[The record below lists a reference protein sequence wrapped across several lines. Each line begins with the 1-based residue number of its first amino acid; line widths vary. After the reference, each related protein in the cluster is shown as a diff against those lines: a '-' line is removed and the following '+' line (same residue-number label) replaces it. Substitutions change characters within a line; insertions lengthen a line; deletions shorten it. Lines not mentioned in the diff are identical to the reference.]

1 MTVIYHPEAEAE
13 LIEAARFYARRVD
26 GLGAEFLAAV
36 DDAVRGIEE
45 APDRW
50 RTVERD
56 VRRYL
61 LRRFPF
67 AILYRVEPD
76 HLRILAVKHHSRQPD
91 YWQARME
98 S

>member
-13 LIEAARFYARRVD
+13 MIEAAQFYARRVA

-36 DDAVRGIEE
+36 DEAVSGIME

-50 RTVERD
+50 RTVEKD

-67 AILYRVEPD
+67 AILYRVMPD

-91 YWQARME
+91 YWRGRME
-98 S
+98 G

>member
-1 MTVIYHPEAEAE
+1 MRVIYHPEAEAE
-13 LIEAARFYARRVD
+13 LIEAAQFYGQRVA

-36 DDAVRGIEE
+36 DESVRGIEE

-50 RTVERD
+50 RTVEQD

-61 LRRFPF
+61 MRRFPF

-91 YWQARME
+91 YWRARRE
-98 S
+98 I

>member
-1 MTVIYHPEAEAE
+1 M
-13 LIEAARFYARRVD
+13 
-26 GLGAEFLAAV
+26 
-36 DDAVRGIEE
+36 
-45 APDRW
+45 
-50 RTVERD
+50 ERD

-67 AILYRVEPD
+67 AILYRLEPD
-76 HLRILAVKHHSRQPD
+76 HLRILAVKHHSRQSD